1 MLNSFVELNGRER
14 AKALLDEGTF
24 RELLGPLDKM
34 QSPHLE
40 PQGIVP
46 QSDDGIVLALGQ
58 INKKDV
64 LIISM
69 EGAFQGG
76 GIGEVSGA
84 KISGALELALEE
96 NKQGN
101 TIYPIMIFD
110 TGGVRLQEANYGLLS
125 ISEIGNQVVALR
137 QYVPVVGLI
146 PGRVG
151 AFGGMSITAEL
162 FTTLI
167 ATNKARLGLNGPEVI
182 EQEAGVMEFD
192 SSDKNLIW
200 STIGVNQRLKT
211 GLVDEVVEDDTEAII
226 NAIDAALTAEPKPA
240 KTEQVDFYLS
250 LLKGFDPSL
259 EWTPERYADFYK
271 QTQATPQNVPLAK
284 EGYEE
289 TSAGRG
295 YEWFSRLTGIV
306 HPTSSIPSVLA
317 ADVQKNSQLCRYIAI
332 VPDTHNRFPRVRKG
346 EVGLLEGWTVAQIV
360 RDVIRQDEDK
370 EYKRPIIAIIDVPS
384 QAYGYK
390 EEMVGISLAL
400 AASADAYATA
410 RQKGHPVIGLIVGN
424 AISGGFL
431 SHGLQSNR
439 LIALD
444 DDQINIQAMSKA
456 SAARIT
462 KRTIEEL
469 NEATKKVPA
478 MAYDV
483 RSYSTLGALYK
494 LLSNIDADKPTIEEI
509 ELIEQALLEAIE
521 STKGA
526 ADDLSFRLQTPE
538 ALTGGRAATIKV
550 RELLRKQW
558 QLTCSL
564 MI

>member
-1 MLNSFVELNGRER
+1 MQNSFVELNGRER

-24 RELLGPLDKM
+24 REILGPLDKI

-46 QSDDGIVLALGQ
+46 QSDDGIILALGEIHKQ
-58 INKKDV
+58 KV

-96 NKQGN
+96 NKRGN
-101 TIYPIMIFD
+101 KLYPVMIFD

-125 ISEIGNQVVALR
+125 ISEIATQIVALR
-137 QYVPVVGLI
+137 KYVPVIGLI

-167 ATNKARLGLNGPEVI
+167 ATKKARLGLNGPEVI

-192 SSDKNLIW
+192 ASDKALIW
-200 STIGVNQRLKT
+200 NTIGANQRFQT
-211 GLVDEVVEDDTEAII
+211 GLIDEMVEDTTDAVVE
-226 NAIDAALTAEPKPA
+226 AIDTALKAPAKPA
-240 KTEQVDFYLS
+240 KTEQIDFYLT
-250 LLKGFDPSL
+250 LLNTLDPT
-259 EWTPERYADFYK
+259 EAWTPERYREFY
-271 QTQATPQNVPLAK
+271 TQIQPVQQPVPLAK
-284 EGYEE
+284 EGAADM
-289 TSAGRG
+289 SDSRG
-295 YEWFSRLTGIV
+295 YRWFSRLTGIA
-306 HPTSSIPSVLA
+306 HPISDVPSVLA
-317 ADVQKNSQLCRYIAI
+317 ADVDKNGQLCRYIAI
-332 VPDTHNRFPRVRKG
+332 VPNASNRFPRVRNG
-346 EVGLLEGWTVAQIV
+346 EVGMLEGWTVAQII
-360 RDVIRQDEDK
+360 RDAIRQDEKK
-370 EYKRPIIAIIDVPS
+370 ETKRPIIAIIDVPS

-410 RQKGHPVIGLIVGN
+410 RLEGHPVIGVIVGN

-431 SHGLQSNR
+431 AHGLQSNR

-444 DDQINIQAMSKA
+444 DSKVNIQAMSKA

-462 KRTIEEL
+462 KRTIAEL
-469 NEATKKVPA
+469 EEATKKVPA

-483 RSYSTLGALYK
+483 RSYSTLGALYQM
-494 LLSNIDADKPTIEEI
+494 LSGIHADDPQSSGVAIVEKTVS
-509 ELIEQALLEAIE
+509 EAIE

-526 ADDLSFRLQTPE
+526 PRDLSFRLQTKE
-538 ALTGGRAATIKV
+538 AKAGGRTATRGV
-550 RELLRKQW
+550 RDALLEQW
-558 QLTCSL
+558 
-564 MI
+564 

>member
-1 MLNSFVELNGRER
+1 MLNSFVELNGRDR

-24 RELLGPLDKM
+24 RELLGPLDKL

-46 QSDDGIVLALGQ
+46 QSDDGIILAVGE
-58 INKKDV
+58 IRKRKV

-96 NKQGN
+96 NKKGN
-101 TIYPIMIFD
+101 TLYPIMIFD
-110 TGGVRLQEANYGLLS
+110 TGGVRLQEANYGLLA
-125 ISEIGNQVVALR
+125 ISEIGAQVVALR
-137 QYVPVVGLI
+137 KYVPVVGLI

-167 ATNKARLGLNGPEVI
+167 ATKKARLGLNGPEVI

-192 SSDKNLIW
+192 SSDKALIW
-200 STIGVNQRLKT
+200 STIGANQRQHT
-211 GLVDEVVEDDTEAII
+211 GLIDDVVEDTTGAVIEAV
-226 NAIDAALTAEPKPA
+226 DAALGAPVKPA
-240 KTEQVDFYLS
+240 KTEQTDFYLT
-250 LLKGFDPSL
+250 LLKALDPTES
-259 EWTPERYADFYK
+259 WTPERYREFYK
-271 QTQATPQNVPLAK
+271 QQQPVKQPIPLAK
-284 EGYEE
+284 EGAADA
-289 TSAGRG
+289 SDGRG
-295 YEWFSRLTGIV
+295 YRWFSLLTGIT
-306 HPTSSIPSVLA
+306 HPVSDVPTVLA
-317 ADVQKNSQLCRYIAI
+317 ADVEKNGQLCRYISI
-332 VPDTHNRFPRVRKG
+332 VPDAESRFPRVRKG
-346 EVGLLEGWTVAQIV
+346 EVGMMEGWTVAQIV
-360 RDVIRQDEDK
+360 RDAILQDENS
-370 EYKRPIIAIIDVPS
+370 EVKRPIIAVIDVPS

-410 RQKGHPVIGLIVGN
+410 RLQGHPVIGVIVGN

-431 SHGLQSNR
+431 AHGLQSNR

-444 DDQINIQAMSKA
+444 DGKINIQAMSKA

-462 KRTIEEL
+462 KRTIAEL
-469 NEATKKVPA
+469 DEATKKVPA

-483 RSYSTLGALYK
+483 RSYSTLGPLYR
-494 LLSNIDADKPTIEEI
+494 LLAGIQADDPQRGDVATVEQTIS
-509 ELIEQALLEAIE
+509 EAID
-521 STKGA
+521 STKDA
-526 ADDLSFRLQTPE
+526 PRDLGFRLETKE
-538 ALTGGRAATIKV
+538 ALAGGRAATLKV
-550 RELLRKQW
+550 RKALSEQW
-558 QLTCSL
+558 
-564 MI
+564 

>member
-1 MLNSFVELNGRER
+1 MQNSFVELNGRER
-14 AKALLDEGTF
+14 ARALLDEGTF
-24 RELLGPLDKM
+24 RELLGPLDQI

-46 QSDDGIVLALGQ
+46 QSDDGIILALGEIRKQ
-58 INKKDV
+58 KV

-84 KISGALELALEE
+84 KISGALELALEV
-96 NKQGN
+96 NKNGN
-101 TIYPIMIFD
+101 KLYPIMIFD

-125 ISEIGNQVVALR
+125 ISEIATQIVGLR
-137 QYVPVVGLI
+137 KYVPVIGLI

-167 ATNKARLGLNGPEVI
+167 ATKKARLGLNGPEVI

-192 SSDKNLIW
+192 SSDKALIW
-200 STIGVNQRLKT
+200 NTIGVNQRFQT
-211 GLVDEVVEDDTEAII
+211 GLIDEVVEDTTDAVIEAI
-226 NAIDAALTAEPKPA
+226 DTALKAPAKPA
-240 KTEQVDFYLS
+240 KTEQIDFYLT
-250 LLKGFDPSL
+250 LLSNLDPT
-259 EWTPERYADFYK
+259 EPWTPERYREFYK
-271 QTQATPQNVPLAK
+271 QIQPVQQPVPLAK
-284 EGYEE
+284 EGAADI
-289 TSAGRG
+289 SDSRG
-295 YEWFSRLTGIV
+295 YRWFSRLTGIA
-306 HPTSSIPSVLA
+306 HPVSDVPSVLA
-317 ADVQKNSQLCRYIAI
+317 ADVEKNGQLCRYVAI
-332 VPDTHNRFPRVRKG
+332 VPDASNRFPRVRNG
-346 EVGLLEGWTVAQIV
+346 EVGMLEGWTVAQVIK
-360 RDVIRQDEDK
+360 DAIRQDEKK
-370 EYKRPIIAIIDVPS
+370 ETKRPIIAIIDVPS

-410 RQKGHPVIGLIVGN
+410 RLEGHPVIGVIVGN

-431 SHGLQSNR
+431 AHGLQSNR

-444 DDQINIQAMSKA
+444 DSKVNIQAMSKA

-462 KRTIEEL
+462 KRTIAEL
-469 NEATKKVPA
+469 EEATKKVPA

-483 RSYSTLGALYK
+483 RSYSTLGALYS
-494 LLSNIDADKPTIEEI
+494 LLSGIQADDPQNSDVAIVERTIS
-509 ELIEQALLEAIE
+509 EAIE

-526 ADDLSFRLQTPE
+526 PRDLSFRLQTKE
-538 ALTGGRAATIKV
+538 ALAGGRTATNNV
-550 RELLRKQW
+550 RQALSEQW
-558 QLTCSL
+558 
-564 MI
+564 

>member
-1 MLNSFVELNGRER
+1 MQNSFVELNGRDR
-14 AKALLDEGTF
+14 ARALLDEGTF
-24 RELLGPLDKM
+24 RELLGPLDKL

-46 QSDDGIVLALGQ
+46 QSDDGIILAVGEIRQ
-58 INKKDV
+58 RKV

-96 NKQGN
+96 NKKGN
-101 TIYPIMIFD
+101 TLYPIMIFD
-110 TGGVRLQEANYGLLS
+110 TGGVRLQEANYGLLA
-125 ISEIGNQVVALR
+125 ISEIGAQVVALR
-137 QYVPVVGLI
+137 KYVPVVGLI

-167 ATNKARLGLNGPEVI
+167 ATKKARLGLNGPEVI

-192 SSDKNLIW
+192 SSDKALIW
-200 STIGVNQRLKT
+200 NTIGANQRLDT
-211 GLVDEVVEDDTEAII
+211 GLIDDVVEDTTDAMIEAV
-226 NAIDAALTAEPKPA
+226 DAALGAPVKPA
-240 KTEQVDFYLS
+240 KTEQIDFYLT
-250 LLKGFDPSL
+250 LLKALDPT
-259 EWTPERYADFYK
+259 ETWTPERYREFYK
-271 QTQATPQNVPLAK
+271 QQQPVKQPVPLAK
-284 EGYEE
+284 EGAADA
-289 TSAGRG
+289 SDSRG
-295 YEWFSRLTGIV
+295 YRWFSRLTGIA
-306 HPTSSIPSVLA
+306 HPVSEVPTVLA
-317 ADVQKNSQLCRYIAI
+317 ADVEKNGQLCRYIAI
-332 VPDTHNRFPRVRKG
+332 VPDAENRFPRVRKG
-346 EVGLLEGWTVAQIV
+346 EVGMMEGWTVAQIV
-360 RDVIRQDEDK
+360 RDAVLKDENS
-370 EYKRPIIAIIDVPS
+370 EVKRPIIAVIDVPS

-410 RQKGHPVIGLIVGN
+410 RLAGHPVIGVIVGN

-431 SHGLQSNR
+431 AHGLQSNR

-444 DDQINIQAMSKA
+444 DDKINIQAMSKA

-462 KRTIEEL
+462 KRTIAEL
-469 NEATKKVPA
+469 EEATKKVPA

-483 RSYSTLGALYK
+483 RSYSTLGPLYR
-494 LLSNIDADKPTIEEI
+494 LLSGIQADAPQSADVATVEQTIS
-509 ELIEQALLEAIE
+509 EAID

-526 ADDLSFRLQTPE
+526 PRDLSFRLETKE
-538 ALTGGRAATIKV
+538 ALAGGRAATLKV
-550 RELLRKQW
+550 RKALSEQW
-558 QLTCSL
+558 
-564 MI
+564 

>member
-1 MLNSFVELNGRER
+1 MQNSFVELNGRER

-24 RELLGPLDKM
+24 REMLGPLDKI

-46 QSDDGIVLALGQ
+46 QSDDGIILALGEIRKQ
-58 INKKDV
+58 KV

-84 KISGALELALEE
+84 KISGALELALEANE
-96 NKQGN
+96 RGNKL
-101 TIYPIMIFD
+101 YPIMIFD

-125 ISEIGNQVVALR
+125 ISEIATQIVALR
-137 QYVPVVGLI
+137 KYVPVIGLI

-167 ATNKARLGLNGPEVI
+167 ATKKARLGLNGPEVI

-192 SSDKNLIW
+192 SSDKALIW
-200 STIGVNQRLKT
+200 NTIGANQRFQT
-211 GLVDEVVEDDTEAII
+211 GLIDEMVEDTTHAVIEAI
-226 NAIDAALTAEPKPA
+226 DTALKAPAKPA
-240 KTEQVDFYLS
+240 KTEQIDFYLT
-250 LLKGFDPSL
+250 LLSNLDPT
-259 EWTPERYADFYK
+259 EPWTPERYREFYK
-271 QTQATPQNVPLAK
+271 QIQPVQQPVPLAK
-284 EGYEE
+284 EGAADI
-289 TSAGRG
+289 SDSRG
-295 YEWFSRLTGIV
+295 YRWFSRLTGIA
-306 HPTSSIPSVLA
+306 HPVSDVPSVLA
-317 ADVQKNSQLCRYIAI
+317 ADVEKNGQLCRYVAI
-332 VPDTHNRFPRVRKG
+332 VPDASNRFPRVRNG
-346 EVGLLEGWTVAQIV
+346 EVGMLEGWTVAQII
-360 RDVIRQDEDK
+360 RDAIHQDEKK
-370 EYKRPIIAIIDVPS
+370 ETKRPIIAIIDVPS

-410 RQKGHPVIGLIVGN
+410 RLEGHPVIGVIVGN

-431 SHGLQSNR
+431 AHGLQSNR

-444 DDQINIQAMSKA
+444 DSKVNIQAMSKA

-462 KRTIEEL
+462 KRTIAEL
-469 NEATKKVPA
+469 DEATKKVPA

-483 RSYSTLGALYK
+483 RSYSTLGALYQM
-494 LLSNIDADKPTIEEI
+494 LSGIHADDPQSSDVAIVERTIS
-509 ELIEQALLEAIE
+509 EAIE

-526 ADDLSFRLQTPE
+526 PRDLSFRLQTKE
-538 ALTGGRAATIKV
+538 AMAGGRTATRNV
-550 RELLRKQW
+550 RHALLEQW
-558 QLTCSL
+558 
-564 MI
+564 

>member
-1 MLNSFVELNGRER
+1 LRNSLVELNGRKR
-14 AKALLDEGTF
+14 AQALVDKGTF

-46 QSDDGIVLALGQ
+46 QSDDGVIIARGQ
-58 INKKDV
+58 INQKDV
-64 LIISM
+64 VVISL

-84 KISGALELALEE
+84 KIAGVLELALEE

-101 TIYPIMIFD
+101 PVYPIILFD

-125 ISEIGNQVVALR
+125 ISEICNQIVALR

-151 AFGGMSITAEL
+151 AFGGMSIVAEL
-162 FTTLI
+162 CTTLL

-192 SSDKNLIW
+192 SSDKALIW
-200 STIGVNQRLKT
+200 NTIGASQRERT
-211 GLVDEVVEDDTEAII
+211 GLLEEVVEDDVESIVAAIK
-226 NAIDAALTAEPKPA
+226 AAFSAGKKSP
-240 KTEQVDFYLS
+240 KTEQVDFHLS
-250 LLKGFDPSL
+250 LLKEMDTAI
-259 EWTPERYADFYK
+259 EWNPKRYAEYYNQHKAVK
-271 QTQATPQNVPLAK
+271 QSVPMATAGV
-284 EGYEE
+284 
-289 TSAGRG
+289 SAMSQSRG
-295 YEWFSRLTGIV
+295 YKWFSALTGIT
-306 HPTSSIPSVLA
+306 HPTSATPSILA
-317 ADVQKNSQLCRYIAI
+317 ADVTKNDQLARYIAI
-332 VPDTHNRFPRVRKG
+332 VPDANNHFPRARNG
-346 EVGLLEGWTVAQIV
+346 EVGLLEGWTAAQIV
-360 RDVIRQDEDK
+360 RDVIHQDADK
-370 EYKRPIIAIIDVPS
+370 ETKRPIIAIIDVPS

-390 EEMVGISLAL
+390 EELIGISLAL

-431 SHGLQSNR
+431 AHGLQSNR

-444 DDQINIQAMSKA
+444 DDKINIQAMSKA

-462 KRTIEEL
+462 KRTIEKLE
-469 NEATKKVPA
+469 EATKSVPS

-483 RSYSTLGALYK
+483 RSYQSLGPLYK
-494 LLSNIDADKPTIEEI
+494 LLANIDADSPTEKDMEI
-509 ELIEQALLEAIE
+509 VEQTLTEAIN
-521 STKGA
+521 STKNVA
-526 ADDLSFRLQTPE
+526 TDLSFRLQTDE
-538 ALTGGRAATIKV
+538 ARNGGRAATIKV
-550 RELLRKQW
+550 REMLRQQW
-558 QLTCSL
+558 
-564 MI
+564 

>member
-1 MLNSFVELNGRER
+1 MQNSFVELNGRDR

-24 RELLGPLDKM
+24 RELLGPLDKL

-46 QSDDGIVLALGQ
+46 QSDDGIILAVGEIRQ
-58 INKKDV
+58 RKV

-96 NKQGN
+96 NKKGN
-101 TIYPIMIFD
+101 TLYPIMIFD
-110 TGGVRLQEANYGLLS
+110 TGGVRLQEANYGLLA
-125 ISEIGNQVVALR
+125 ISEIGAQVVALR
-137 QYVPVVGLI
+137 KYVPVVGLI

-167 ATNKARLGLNGPEVI
+167 ATKKARLGLNGPEVI

-192 SSDKNLIW
+192 SSDKALIW
-200 STIGVNQRLKT
+200 NTIGANQRLDT
-211 GLVDEVVEDDTEAII
+211 GLIDDVVEDTIGAVIEAV
-226 NAIDAALTAEPKPA
+226 DAALGAPVKPA
-240 KTEQVDFYLS
+240 KTEQIDFYLT
-250 LLKGFDPSL
+250 LLKALDPT
-259 EWTPERYADFYK
+259 ETWTPERYREFYK
-271 QTQATPQNVPLAK
+271 QQQPVKQPVPLAK
-284 EGYEE
+284 EGAADA
-289 TSAGRG
+289 SDGRG
-295 YEWFSRLTGIV
+295 YRWFSLLTGIT
-306 HPTSSIPSVLA
+306 HPVSDVPTVLA
-317 ADVQKNSQLCRYIAI
+317 ADVEKNGQICRYISI
-332 VPDTHNRFPRVRKG
+332 VPDAENRFPRVRKG
-346 EVGLLEGWTVAQIV
+346 EVGMMEGWTVAQIV
-360 RDVIRQDEDK
+360 RDAVLQDEHS
-370 EYKRPIIAIIDVPS
+370 EVKRPIIAVIDVPS

-410 RQKGHPVIGLIVGN
+410 RLAGHPVIGVIVGN

-431 SHGLQSNR
+431 AHGLQSNR

-444 DDQINIQAMSKA
+444 DDKINIQAMSKA

-462 KRTIEEL
+462 KRTIAEL
-469 NEATKKVPA
+469 EEATKKVPA

-483 RSYSTLGALYK
+483 RSYSTLGPLYR
-494 LLSNIDADKPTIEEI
+494 LLSGIQADDPQSGDVATVEQTIS
-509 ELIEQALLEAIE
+509 EAID
-521 STKGA
+521 STKDA
-526 ADDLSFRLQTPE
+526 PCDLSFRLETKE
-538 ALTGGRAATIKV
+538 ALAGGRTATLKV
-550 RELLRKQW
+550 RKALSEQW
-558 QLTCSL
+558 
-564 MI
+564 

>member
-1 MLNSFVELNGRER
+1 MRNSLVELNGRER
-14 AKALLDEGTF
+14 AQALVDKGTF

-46 QSDDGIVLALGQ
+46 QSDDGVIVARGQ
-58 INKKDV
+58 INQKDV
-64 LIISM
+64 VVISL

-84 KISGALELALEE
+84 KIAGALELALEE

-101 TIYPIMIFD
+101 PVYPIILFD

-125 ISEIGNQVVALR
+125 ISEICNQIVALR

-151 AFGGMSITAEL
+151 AFGGMSIVAEL
-162 FTTLI
+162 CTTLL

-192 SSDKNLIW
+192 SSDKALIW
-200 STIGVNQRLKT
+200 NTIGASQRART
-211 GLVDEVVEDDTEAII
+211 GLLEEVVEDDVESIVAAIK
-226 NAIDAALTAEPKPA
+226 AAFSTGKKSA
-240 KTEQVDFYLS
+240 KTEQVDFHLS
-250 LLKGFDPSL
+250 LLKEMDTAI
-259 EWTPERYADFYK
+259 EWNPKRYAEYYNQHKAVK
-271 QTQATPQNVPLAK
+271 QSVPMATAGV
-284 EGYEE
+284 
-289 TSAGRG
+289 SAMSQSRG
-295 YEWFSRLTGIV
+295 YKWFSALTGIT
-306 HPTSSIPSVLA
+306 HPTSATPSILA
-317 ADVQKNSQLCRYIAI
+317 ADVTKNDQLARYIAI
-332 VPDTHNRFPRVRKG
+332 VPDANNHFPRARNG
-346 EVGLLEGWTVAQIV
+346 EVGLLEGWTAAQIV
-360 RDVIRQDEDK
+360 RDVIHQDADK
-370 EYKRPIIAIIDVPS
+370 ETKRPIIAIIDVLS

-390 EEMVGISLAL
+390 EELIGISLAL

-431 SHGLQSNR
+431 AHGLQSNR

-444 DDQINIQAMSKA
+444 DDKINIQAMSKA

-462 KRTIEEL
+462 KRTIEQLE
-469 NEATKKVPA
+469 EATKSVPS

-483 RSYSTLGALYK
+483 RSYQSLGPLYK
-494 LLSNIDADKPTIEEI
+494 LLANIDADSPTEKDMEI
-509 ELIEQALLEAIE
+509 VEQTLTEAIN
-521 STKGA
+521 STKNA
-526 ADDLSFRLQTPE
+526 ATDLSFRLQTDE
-538 ALTGGRAATIKV
+538 ARNGGRAATIKV
-550 RELLRKQW
+550 REMLRQQW
-558 QLTCSL
+558 
-564 MI
+564 

>member
-14 AKALLDEGTF
+14 AKALLDKGTF
-24 RELLGPLDKM
+24 RELLGPLDRLE
-34 QSPHLE
+34 SPHLE

-46 QSDDGIVLALGQ
+46 QSDDGIIVAIGQ
-58 INKKDV
+58 INTKNV

-84 KISGALELALEE
+84 KISASLELVLEE
-96 NKQGN
+96 NKQGK

-125 ISEIGNQVVALR
+125 ISEIGNQIVALR
-137 QYVPVVGLI
+137 NYVPVVGII

-151 AFGGMSITAEL
+151 AFGGMSITAGL

-192 SSDKNLIW
+192 SSDQTLIW
-200 STIGVNQRLKT
+200 NTIGSNQRLKT
-211 GLVDEVVEDDTEAII
+211 GLVDAVVEDDTEVII
-226 NAIDAALTAEPKPA
+226 HTIDSVLTAKANPA
-240 KTEQVDFYLS
+240 KTEQIDFYQT
-250 LLKGFDPSL
+250 LLNDIDLSL
-259 EWTPERYADFYK
+259 EWTPEKYTAYYK
-271 QTQATPQNVPLAK
+271 QLQPVQQAVPMAG
-284 EGYEE
+284 EGH
-289 TSAGRG
+289 SVSSNSRG
-295 YEWFSRLTGIV
+295 YKWFSYLTGIV
-306 HPTSSIPSVLA
+306 HPTSSVPSVLA
-317 ADVQKNSQLCRYIAI
+317 ADIEKNGQLCRYISI
-332 VPDTHNRFPRVRKG
+332 VPDPNNKFPRVRNG
-346 EVGLLEGWTVAQIV
+346 EVGLLEGWTVAQVV
-360 RDVIRQDEDK
+360 RDAIQQDENK
-370 EYKRPIIAIIDVPS
+370 EIKRPIIAIIDVPS

-390 EEMVGISLAL
+390 EELIGINLAL

-431 SHGLQSNR
+431 AHGLQSNR

-444 DDQINIQAMSKA
+444 DEKITIQAMSKA

-462 KRTIEEL
+462 KRTIAEL
-469 NEATKKVPA
+469 EEATKKVPA

-483 RSYSTLGALYK
+483 RGYSTLGALYK
-494 LLSNIDADKPTIEEI
+494 LVSNINPDQPTEQDIEEI
-509 ELIEQALLEAIE
+509 EQTLVEAIN
-521 STKGA
+521 STKGTVT
-526 ADDLSFRLQTPE
+526 DLSFRLTTKE
-538 ALTGGRAATIKV
+538 ALAGGRAATIKV
-550 RELLRKQW
+550 RELLKEQW
-558 QLTCSL
+558 KFDH
-564 MI
+564 MIL

>member
-1 MLNSFVELNGRER
+1 MQNSFVELNGRER
-14 AKALLDEGTF
+14 ARALLDEGTF
-24 RELLGPLDKM
+24 RELLGPLDKI

-46 QSDDGIVLALGQ
+46 QSDDGIILALGEIRKQ
-58 INKKDV
+58 KV

-84 KISGALELALEE
+84 KISGALELALEANE
-96 NKQGN
+96 RGDKL
-101 TIYPIMIFD
+101 YPIMIFD

-125 ISEIGNQVVALR
+125 ISEIATQIVALR
-137 QYVPVVGLI
+137 KYVPVIGLI

-167 ATNKARLGLNGPEVI
+167 ATKKARLGLNGPEVI

-192 SSDKNLIW
+192 SSDKALIW
-200 STIGVNQRLKT
+200 NTIGANQRFQT
-211 GLVDEVVEDDTEAII
+211 GLIDKMVEDKTDAVIEAI
-226 NAIDAALTAEPKPA
+226 DTALKAPMKPA
-240 KTEQVDFYLS
+240 KTERIDFYLT
-250 LLKGFDPSL
+250 LLSNLDPA
-259 EWTPERYADFYK
+259 EPWTPERYREFYK
-271 QTQATPQNVPLAK
+271 QIQPVQQPVPLAE
-284 EGYEE
+284 EGVAN
-289 TSAGRG
+289 SSDSRG
-295 YEWFSRLTGIV
+295 YRWFSRLTGIA
-306 HPTSSIPSVLA
+306 HPVSDVPSVLA
-317 ADVQKNSQLCRYIAI
+317 ADVEKNGQLCRYVAI
-332 VPDTHNRFPRVRKG
+332 VPDASNRFPRVRNG
-346 EVGLLEGWTVAQIV
+346 EVGMLEGWTVAQII
-360 RDVIRQDEDK
+360 RDAIRQDEKK
-370 EYKRPIIAIIDVPS
+370 ETKRPIIAIIDVPS

-410 RQKGHPVIGLIVGN
+410 RLEGHPVIGVIVGN

-431 SHGLQSNR
+431 AHGLQSNR

-444 DDQINIQAMSKA
+444 DSKVNIQAMSKA

-462 KRTIEEL
+462 KRTIAEL
-469 NEATKKVPA
+469 DEATKKVPA

-483 RSYSTLGALYK
+483 RSYSTLGALYQM
-494 LLSNIDADKPTIEEI
+494 LSGIHADDPQSSDVAIVERTIS
-509 ELIEQALLEAIE
+509 EAIE

-526 ADDLSFRLQTPE
+526 PHDLSFRLQTKE
-538 ALTGGRAATIKV
+538 ALAGGRTATNNV
-550 RELLRKQW
+550 RKALLEQW
-558 QLTCSL
+558 
-564 MI
+564 